1 MPSSP
6 LCWMVTTFTAGA
18 TYHANV
24 ASSFDVLPVH
34 THSYVE
40 VSQQLSR
47 KLNITNHST
56 CKSE

>member
-6 LCWMVTTFTAGA
+6 LCWMVTNFTAGA
-18 TYHANV
+18 IYHASV
-24 ASSFDVLPVH
+24 ASSFDVLPVQ
-34 THSYVE
+34 THSYVK

-47 KLNITNHST
+47 TLDITNYPT